1 MRNYNKIVNI
11 IDNELKTALLIYNT
25 SYTIRGINL
34 FQFADPVKALEH
46 LKINRKDYA
55 IMISDLRMP
64 VITGVRLLK
73 AVKDLNPLARTNLM
87 TAYESD
93 DNLIQEYSKKEIINS
108 FLKKPIELT
117 LLPSE
122 DNKQV
127 YSSEK
132 KYVESLLRCK

>member
-1 MRNYNKIVNI
+1 MRIYNKIVNI
-11 IDNELKTALLIYNT
+11 IDYELKTALLIYNT
-25 SYTIRGINL
+25 LYTIRGINL

-73 AVKDLNPLARTNLM
+73 AVKDLNPLARTNIM

-93 DNLIQEYSKKEIINS
+93 DNLIQEYSKKEIRD
-108 FLKKPIELT
+108 L
-117 LLPSE
+117 
-122 DNKQV
+122 
-127 YSSEK
+127 
-132 KYVESLLRCK
+132 

>member
-1 MRNYNKIVNI
+1 MSNYNKIVNI
-11 IDNELKTALLIYNT
+11 IDKELKTALLIYNT
-25 SYTIRGINL
+25 LCTIRGINL

-55 IMISDLRMP
+55 VMISDLRMP

-87 TAYESD
+87 TAYEID
-93 DNLIQEYSKKEIINS
+93 DNVIQEYSKKGIINS

-122 DNKQV
+122 DNKTSLI
-127 YSSEK
+127 YRK
-132 KYVESLLRCK
+132 KICGKFVKM

>member
-1 MRNYNKIVNI
+1 MSNYNNIVNI
-11 IDNELKTALLIYNT
+11 VDNELKTALLIYNALC
-25 SYTIRGINL
+25 TIWGINL
-34 FQFADPVKALEH
+34 FQFADAVKAIVH

-55 IMISDLRMP
+55 VMISDLRMP
-64 VITGVRLLK
+64 DITGVRLLK

-87 TAYESD
+87 TAYEID

-122 DNKQV
+122 VNKQV
-127 YSSEK
+127 CSIEK
-132 KYVESLLRCK
+132 KICGKFVKM

>member
-1 MRNYNKIVNI
+1 M
-11 IDNELKTALLIYNT
+11 
-25 SYTIRGINL
+25 
-34 FQFADPVKALEH
+34 FQFADAVKALVH

-55 IMISDLRMP
+55 VMISDLRMP
-64 VITGVRLLK
+64 DITGVRLLK

-87 TAYESD
+87 TAYEID

-122 DNKQV
+122 VNKQV
-127 YSSEK
+127 CSIEK
-132 KYVESLLRCK
+132 KICGKFVKM